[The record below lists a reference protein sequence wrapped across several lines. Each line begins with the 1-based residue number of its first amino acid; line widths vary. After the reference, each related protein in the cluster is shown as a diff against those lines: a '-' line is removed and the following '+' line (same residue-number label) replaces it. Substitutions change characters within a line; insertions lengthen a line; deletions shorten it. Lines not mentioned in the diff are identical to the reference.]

1 MTEPSEDFK
10 HQHQI
15 VRIDKGVQYGDLLEF
30 VDFKYIAQVARVN
43 AASLASLA
51 LAPAAPNK
59 VEMDFARLENDTTLR
74 WQANTEPDLAGYKI
88 VWRETTAPFWQ
99 HELFVN
105 NVSTYTVKRVSK
117 DNFLFGV
124 QAVDKDGNASMAV
137 YPRPYRPERPQ

>member
-1 MTEPSEDFK
+1 MR
-10 HQHQI
+10 H
-15 VRIDKGVQYGDLLEF
+15 
-30 VDFKYIAQVARVN
+30 A
-43 AASLASLA
+43 LASLA

-74 WQANTEPDLAGYKI
+74 WQANSEPDLAGYKI

-117 DNFLFGV
+117 DNYLFGV

-137 YPRPYRPERPQ
+137 YPRPIQA